1 MSNPSISTVD
11 CVQFPKYKDF
21 DVKVTL
27 HQRCTHFGHSAPKR
41 NAVRNADQKADQALK
56 GVQLEGNWQLPV
68 IAQLS
73 SWLSKAFSDPTW
85 WSPYWKVVLYN
96 PNCNQ
101 DSWHEAK
108 PKLWGFQAV
117 FHQPGKPW
125 RFLTPGVTAIFL
137 WILRSLW
144 KSYDPGVF
152 VRSIP
157 IISKHQ
163 AVLPASQT

>member
-56 GVQLEGNWQLPV
+56 DVQLEGNWQLPV
-68 IAQLS
+68 IAKLS
-73 SWLSKAFSDPTW
+73 SCLNKAFNDPTW

-96 PNCNQ
+96 PSLKTTVIRILHTTLNQ
-101 DSWHEAK
+101 SSGRHCI
-108 PKLWGFQAV
+108 
-117 FHQPGKPW
+117 HQPGKPW
-125 RFLTPGVTAIFL
+125 SDHPWCG
-137 WILRSLW
+137 ILRSSLC
-144 KSYDPGVF
+144 KLYDPGI
-152 VRSIP
+152 SCSNIP
-157 IISKHQ
+157 IISKHE
-163 AVLPASQT
+163 AMLPASQT